1 MNYTQSLEATIQKI
15 TEEKTTADA
24 ELKRLEEEFANVK
37 LNPYGITS
45 IDFAKRQELSTDAI
59 KMEGVIMGLTLALE
73 TFKGSSESVT
83 AGE

>member
-1 MNYTQSLEATIQKI
+1 MNYTQSLEATIHKI
-15 TEEKTTADA
+15 TEEKATADA
-24 ELKRLEEEFANVK
+24 ELKKLEEEFANVK